1 MSPQV
6 RVVRDDRPYVLS
18 PRGGIIMIG
27 KKWRVSSFLILFM
40 FSFFYS
46 LPVAA
51 NPPEIKKEQLAGKV
65 WYVKKFFYI
74 IKEDGT
80 YVRQLRLRKR
90 KVISSC
96 TGKYKISGN
105 MVEFEGFCPNS
116 RDKFRWEI
124 ESIGPDEFTAVNVS
138 FGVQLPE
145 EGVRAKKVF
154 KRYEK

>member
-1 MSPQV
+1 MNGKN
-6 RVVRDDRPYVLS
+6 RCLS
-18 PRGGIIMIG
+18 
-27 KKWRVSSFLILFM
+27 SLFILFA

-51 NPPEIKKEQLAGKV
+51 SPPEIKKEQLAGKV
-65 WYVKKFFYI
+65 WYVKKNFYI
-74 IKEDGT
+74 IKDDGT
-80 YVRQLRLRKR
+80 YERQLRLRKK

-105 MVEFEGFCPNS
+105 IVDFEGFCPNS

-124 ESIGPDEFTAVNVS
+124 ESIGPDEIKAVNVS

-145 EGVRAKKVF
+145 EGVRAEKVF
-154 KRYEK
+154 KRFEK